1 MPALVIIVAI
11 GLISIWLLLSPFFT
25 KIGEFIINVLDKV
38 FRNDEIDN
46 DKEK

>member
-38 FRNDEIDN
+38 FRS
-46 DKEK
+46 EK